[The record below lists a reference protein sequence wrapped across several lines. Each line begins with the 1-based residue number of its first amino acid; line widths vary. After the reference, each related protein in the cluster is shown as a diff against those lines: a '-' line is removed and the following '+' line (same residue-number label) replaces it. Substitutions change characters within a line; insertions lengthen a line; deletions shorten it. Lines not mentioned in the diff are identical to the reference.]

1 MPTLH
6 LLTIGQAPRPD
17 ITPEITGWIGDW
29 PGLVVREAGALDGLS
44 RAEIERAGRAGNADG
59 GLPLVSRLRDGSEV
73 VVPAGFVEPRLL
85 RLAEAVPPG
94 EVGAILC
101 TGRFEGAPARIVPRI
116 VPRIVRADAAFEEA
130 LALAAPRGAAVGV
143 LVPHQRQLEDAL
155 SRVPAGRRALA
166 AAWSPYGPAETRRAS
181 LLEVVERRF
190 AGAGLI
196 GLNCLGYTG
205 ADAQAVEAATGT
217 PVTLARRAL
226 ADAVRARLAE
236 AANPRRA
243 GVPDRRRAAA
253 LP

>member
-17 ITPEITGWIGDW
+17 ITPEITGWIGDR
-29 PGLVVREAGALDGLS
+29 PGLEVREAGALDGLS
-44 RAEIERAGRAGNADG
+44 RAEIERAGRGGNG
-59 GLPLVSRLRDGSEV
+59 GPPLVSRLRDGSEV

-85 RLAEAVPPG
+85 WLAEAVPPG
-94 EVGAILC
+94 DLGAILC
-101 TGRFEGAPARIVPRI
+101 TGRFEGAPARIVPRM
-116 VPRIVRADAAFEEA
+116 VRADAAFEEA

-143 LVPHQRQLEDAL
+143 LVPHERQLEDAL

-166 AAWSPYGPAETRRAS
+166 AAWSPYGPAEIRRAS

-243 GVPDRRRAAA
+243 APDRRRAAA

>member
-17 ITPEITGWIGDW
+17 ITPEVTGWIGDR
-29 PGLVVREAGALDGLS
+29 PGLEVREAGALDGLS
-44 RAEIERAGRAGNADG
+44 RAEIERAGRAGNG
-59 GLPLVSRLRDGSEV
+59 GPPLVSRLRDGSEV

-94 EVGAILC
+94 DFGAILC
-101 TGRFEGAPARIVPRI
+101 TGRFEGAPARIVR
-116 VPRIVRADAAFEEA
+116 RIVRADAAFEEA

-143 LVPHQRQLEDAL
+143 LVPHERQLEDARR
-155 SRVPAGRRALA
+155 RVPAGRRALA

-243 GVPDRRRAAA
+243 APDRRRAAA

>member
-6 LLTIGQAPRPD
+6 LLTIGQAPRGD

-29 PGLVVREAGALDGLS
+29 PGLEVREAGALDGLS

-59 GLPLVSRLRDGSEV
+59 GPPLVSRLRDGSEV

-85 RLAEAVPPG
+85 WLAEAVPPG
-94 EVGAILC
+94 DLGAILC
-101 TGRFEGAPARIVPRI
+101 TGRFEGAPARIVPRM
-116 VPRIVRADAAFEEA
+116 VRADAAFEEA

-143 LVPHQRQLEDAL
+143 LVPHERQFEDAL
-155 SRVPAGRRALA
+155 SRVPPGRRALA

-236 AANPRRA
+236 AAGPRRA
-243 GVPDRRRAAA
+243 GIPDRRRAAA